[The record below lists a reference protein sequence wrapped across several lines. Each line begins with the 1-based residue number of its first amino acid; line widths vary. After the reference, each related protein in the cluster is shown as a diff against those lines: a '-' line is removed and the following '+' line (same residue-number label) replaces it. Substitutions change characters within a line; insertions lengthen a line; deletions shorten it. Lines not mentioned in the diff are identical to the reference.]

1 MATCLYIK
9 SECDILDKF
18 CRHDEAINTDST
30 PFTSGPI
37 IQSFCLHLI
46 KHILRIHLALLVP
59 LPLETFSKMEKPIER
74 RSVTAAQ
81 TGQEYVP
88 SSKIRS
94 AADIERAAAGVIDV
108 DAKTTTYVVLA
119 CIIAASGGVLF
130 GYDGG
135 TTGKLRSASNYFA
148 LTCVGKSGVTQ

>member
-1 MATCLYIK
+1 MKRA
-9 SECDILDKF
+9 SNE
-18 CRHDEAINTDST
+18 
-30 PFTSGPI
+30 
-37 IQSFCLHLI
+37 Q
-46 KHILRIHLALLVP
+46 
-59 LPLETFSKMEKPIER
+59 
-74 RSVTAAQ
+74 
-81 TGQEYVP
+81 YVP

-135 TTGKLRSASNYFA
+135 VTGARR
-148 LTCVGKSGVTQ
+148 TERVGS

>member
-1 MATCLYIK
+1 MYKCLTHQLTNCLYLIRQVLV
-9 SECDILDKF
+9 ELLGAPVF
-18 CRHDEAINTDST
+18 LTLTD
-30 PFTSGPI
+30 
-37 IQSFCLHLI
+37 
-46 KHILRIHLALLVP
+46 A
-59 LPLETFSKMEKPIER
+59 MEKPIEK
-74 RSVTAAQ
+74 RSITAAQ

-135 TTGKLRSASNYFA
+135 TTGTPLPTYIM
-148 LTCVGKSGVTQ
+148 QP

>member
-1 MATCLYIK
+1 
-9 SECDILDKF
+9 
-18 CRHDEAINTDST
+18 
-30 PFTSGPI
+30 
-37 IQSFCLHLI
+37 
-46 KHILRIHLALLVP
+46 
-59 LPLETFSKMEKPIER
+59 MEKPIEK

-119 CIIAASGGVLF
+119 CTIAASGGVLI

-135 TTGKLRSASNYFA
+135 TTGKLRSASQYFA
-148 LTCVGKSGVTQ
+148 LTRVGKSGVTW

>member
-1 MATCLYIK
+1 M
-9 SECDILDKF
+9 DKQSANIG
-18 CRHDEAINTDST
+18 RPSI
-30 PFTSGPI
+30 TS
-37 IQSFCLHLI
+37 
-46 KHILRIHLALLVP
+46 R
-59 LPLETFSKMEKPIER
+59 
-74 RSVTAAQ
+74 
-81 TGQEYVP
+81 TGEEYVP

-135 TTGKLRSASNYFA
+135 VTGECHLPP
-148 LTCVGKSGVTQ
+148 TCTCLQVEVFCRARLLNTCRMT

>member
-1 MATCLYIK
+1 M
-9 SECDILDKF
+9 DKQSANIG
-18 CRHDEAINTDST
+18 RPSI
-30 PFTSGPI
+30 TS
-37 IQSFCLHLI
+37 
-46 KHILRIHLALLVP
+46 K
-59 LPLETFSKMEKPIER
+59 
-74 RSVTAAQ
+74 
-81 TGQEYVP
+81 TGEEYVP

-135 TTGKLRSASNYFA
+135 VTGEPMGPGLAKHACICLYTDWHQEA
-148 LTCVGKSGVTQ
+148 

>member
-1 MATCLYIK
+1 MK
-9 SECDILDKF
+9 RSS
-18 CRHDEAINTDST
+18 DE
-30 PFTSGPI
+30 
-37 IQSFCLHLI
+37 Q
-46 KHILRIHLALLVP
+46 
-59 LPLETFSKMEKPIER
+59 
-74 RSVTAAQ
+74 
-81 TGQEYVP
+81 YVP

-135 TTGKLRSASNYFA
+135 VTGAGRTERMGL
-148 LTCVGKSGVTQ
+148 

>member
-1 MATCLYIK
+1 MLLIFAT
-9 SECDILDKF
+9 
-18 CRHDEAINTDST
+18 A
-30 PFTSGPI
+30 
-37 IQSFCLHLI
+37 
-46 KHILRIHLALLVP
+46 
-59 LPLETFSKMEKPIER
+59 MEKPIDR
-74 RSVTAAQ
+74 PSITDVQ

-135 TTGKLRSASNYFA
+135 TTGRWPYI
-148 LTCVGKSGVTQ
+148 V

>member
-1 MATCLYIK
+1 M
-9 SECDILDKF
+9 DKQSVNIG
-18 CRHDEAINTDST
+18 RPSI
-30 PFTSGPI
+30 TS
-37 IQSFCLHLI
+37 
-46 KHILRIHLALLVP
+46 R
-59 LPLETFSKMEKPIER
+59 
-74 RSVTAAQ
+74 
-81 TGQEYVP
+81 TGEEYVP

-135 TTGKLRSASNYFA
+135 VTGESTYLISAAYRLPQVIA
-148 LTCVGKSGVTQ
+148 RRQRYLGGY

>member
-1 MATCLYIK
+1 MPVSNLK
-9 SECDILDKF
+9 SDIFDKS
-18 CRHDEAINTDST
+18 CRHDEATTPDST

-37 IQSFCLHLI
+37 IQSVYLHLI
-46 KHILRIHLALLVP
+46 PHFLRNHLALLEP
-59 LPLETFSKMEKPIER
+59 LLLETASNMEKPIEK

-135 TTGKLRSASNYFA
+135 TTGKLRSASQI
-148 LTCVGKSGVTQ
+148 LL

>member
-1 MATCLYIK
+1 MPAPDSSIFPHSSGAAGA
-9 SECDILDKF
+9 SEP
-18 CRHDEAINTDST
+18 A
-30 PFTSGPI
+30 
-37 IQSFCLHLI
+37 
-46 KHILRIHLALLVP
+46 
-59 LPLETFSKMEKPIER
+59 SKMEKPIER

-135 TTGKLRSASNYFA
+135 TTGKLLVNILRRHASASQA
-148 LTCVGKSGVTQ
+148 LLIASE